1 LVDYRSKQDFSQEYL
16 AEWKPEITGA
26 VPVIALY
33 GSRWTVRMEVN
44 LNTLWAERRRAT
56 GSAAESREGIDGEP
70 VRCRRRGKKAV
81 NSDFS
86 DGKLGV

>member
-1 LVDYRSKQDFSQEYL
+1 M
-16 AEWKPEITGA
+16 
-26 VPVIALY
+26 IALY
-33 GSRWTVRMEVN
+33 GSRWTVRTGVN
-44 LNTLWAERRRAT
+44 LNTLRAERRRAT